1 MQKISVVGH
10 VALDYIFSIPGFP
23 EMNSSTY
30 ISDYERFYGGGA
42 ANIAAAI
49 VSLGGEC
56 ELTSPVG
63 MDFSHS
69 GYESHLENLGV
80 KLDRLV
86 KFEGEKMARCYI
98 FNDEKQNQ
106 ITYFYWG
113 ASYRFPELKVP
124 KAGIVHIATAHPLF
138 NVKMA
143 KTAEFVS
150 FDPGQDLVKYSAEDL
165 SSILSDTDILFA
177 NRHEIQRLC
186 AMTARSFSDIVDE
199 VGTVV
204 VTYGVD
210 GSKIYRNGS
219 ERIEIPPVQVS
230 SVDPTGA
237 GDGYRAGFLIGFA
250 KGHDLETCG
259 KIGATVASFVV
270 EKRGSQTNLPK
281 WDQMKERYERF
292 FHEKI

>member
-23 EMNSSTY
+23 DVNSSTY
-30 ISDYERFYGGGA
+30 IIDYERFYGGGA

-49 VSLGGEC
+49 VSLGGNC

-63 MDFSHS
+63 MDFSDS

-86 KFEGEKMARCYI
+86 KLEGEKMARAYM
-98 FNDEKQNQ
+98 FNDEHQNQ

-113 ASYRFPELKVP
+113 ASDHFPELEVP
-124 KAGIVHIATAHPLF
+124 KAEIVHIATANPIF

-143 KTAEFVS
+143 QMAEFVS
-150 FDPGQDLVKYSAEDL
+150 FDPGQDLVKYSVEEL
-165 SSILSDTDILFA
+165 RSILSDTEILFA
-177 NRHEIQRLC
+177 NRHEIQQLC
-186 AMTARSFSDIVDE
+186 NITALSFSDIREE

-204 VTYGVD
+204 ITYGVD
-210 GSKIYRNGS
+210 GSQIYAN

-230 SVDPTGA
+230 AIDPTGA
-237 GDGYRAGFLIGFA
+237 GDGYRAGYLVGFV
-250 KGHDLETCG
+250 KGYNLEACG

-270 EKRGSQTNLPK
+270 EKRGAQTNLPE
-281 WDQMKERYERF
+281 WDKMKERYEQF
-292 FHEKI
+292 FHETI

>member
-49 VSLGGEC
+49 VSLGGKC

-63 MDFSHS
+63 RDFSHS
-69 GYESHLENLGV
+69 GYESHLKNLGV
-80 KLDRLV
+80 KLGHLV
-86 KFEGEKMARCYI
+86 KFEGERMARCYI
-98 FNDEKQNQ
+98 FNDAKQNQ

-113 ASYRFPELKVP
+113 ASYRFPELEVP
-124 KAGIVHIATAHPLF
+124 KAEIVHIATAHPIF

-143 KTAEFVS
+143 KNAEFVS
-150 FDPGQDLVKYSAEDL
+150 FDPGQDIVKYSVEDL

-186 AMTARSFSDIVDE
+186 SMTARSFSDITDE

-210 GSKIYRNGS
+210 GSQIHGR
-219 ERIEIPPVQVS
+219 EHIEIPPVQVS

-237 GDGYRAGFLIGFA
+237 GDGYRAGFLIGFV
-250 KGHDLETCG
+250 KGYDLKTCG
-259 KIGATVASFVV
+259 EIGATVASFVV
-270 EKRGSQTNLPK
+270 EKRGAQTNLPN

-292 FHEKI
+292 FHETI

>member
-69 GYESHLENLGV
+69 GYESHLKNLGV
-80 KLDRLV
+80 KLDHLV
-86 KFEGEKMARCYI
+86 EFEGEKMARCYI

-113 ASYRFPELKVP
+113 ASHRFPELDVP
-124 KAGIVHIATAHPLF
+124 KAEIVHIATAHPTF

-150 FDPGQDLVKYSAEDL
+150 FDPGQDLVKYSVEDL
-165 SSILSDTDILFA
+165 RSILIDTNILFA

-186 AMTARSFSDIVDE
+186 SMTARSLLDITDQI
-199 VGTVV
+199 GIVV

-210 GSKIYRNGS
+210 GSQIHGS
-219 ERIEIPPVQVS
+219 EQIEIPPVQVN

-237 GDGYRAGFLIGFA
+237 GDGYRAGFLIGFV
-250 KGHDLETCG
+250 KGYDLETCG

-270 EKRGSQTNLPK
+270 EKRGGQTNLPN
-281 WDQMKERYERF
+281 WDQMEERYERF
-292 FHEKI
+292 FHETI